1 MKRAKKARRLMGQMN
16 VVPYIDV
23 MLVLLI
29 IFMVTAPLLQQGIA
43 VALPQVDAE
52 ALPPDPQNNE
62 PFILSVDAEGNFY
75 INLGEDPESPVE
87 DAAVTTVAA
96 AILRVNANTDIYVK
110 ADARALHGRVAQGF
124 VLLQKAGAEEIGI
137 LTDPV
142 AVEAR

>member
-1 MKRAKKARRLMGQMN
+1 MASRRKPISEIN

-62 PFILSVDAEGNFY
+62 PFILSIDAEGRFY
-75 INLGEDPESPVE
+75 VNLGENPEAPVE
-87 DAAVTTVAA
+87 DPGVMNTAA
-96 AILRVNANTDIYVK
+96 AILRVNPDTDIYVK
-110 ADARALHGRVAQGF
+110 ADARALHGRVAQGY
-124 VLLQKAGAEEIGI
+124 VLLQQAGAEEIGI
-137 LTDPV
+137 LTDPA